1 MVNDSMIR
9 ETVRSPLR
17 KLSSHLPNFFRQ
29 ILYFLHNMEK
39 NTSRKAKKDAFIAVT
54 FTPWTKLLFGMLNIF
69 SELGLENK
77 AIR

>member
-1 MVNDSMIR
+1 
-9 ETVRSPLR
+9 
-17 KLSSHLPNFFRQ
+17 
-29 ILYFLHNMEK
+29 MEK

-77 AIR
+77 SIR